1 MSNIENGVYNRYL
14 NIDLD
19 KRKRNINDNSCF
31 VKLIIKRFQKA
42 FVRASYNKSY
52 KFDLTIETLCNLCEI
67 EYKNENIGLSINK
80 SLTFFKKFKLGLHV
94 FGPFGTIFQYKPEK
108 RNKNLNPSNLFIYIL
123 NNHCYEINQN
133 TKEFEQLH
141 WKSPISDYNLS
152 NEVNSL
158 NVSDR
163 YNIRQQSI
171 NKECTTFVNT
181 IDKVIDIIKSY
192 VSDHEE
198 IIVVP
203 IIYNDYLDKLLF
215 GIINNLG
222 YMPEIKMMSG
232 KITSLLVKYNNILFN
247 ITLSDTKANDTDVW
261 IDKDNYELYNTI
273 DDTFYNGLIC
283 QEHMSTYNK
292 QTLNI
297 ENILPI
303 GPKSGYLVEHIKHPL
318 LGIDSRKAY
327 TSDFM
332 NIEYYPVFNHFDIW
346 QKFDN
351 HKIEDYSQYIVKVD
365 PQSTNPIL
373 FSGTYSRCYGYKL
386 NRINEKFKVLYYK
399 KPSNLVL
406 SNSRSLVKN
415 VFNSKLPTDL
425 KKFIVNKN
433 LGLIEKKRN
442 KKSICKAFKNCN
454 EALYYQTKLNNGQI
468 YSINEE
474 EFIKTGEEIDP
485 GVCQLVSPSYTVN
498 IKDTLHILCVSKE
511 KNLINGFLPIKEL
524 IYEIRDLKNYNT
536 YKKLIGAKIQVY
548 GIKTDSIMIADN
560 PKNIKTVRD
569 LFDLSDKIGNYKIE
583 RNKFLLNSEIKCNT
597 NELPKID
604 EITVKEHTIKD
615 EYDNQELIS
624 IMKDKNIFVKGILPG
639 VGKTSAC
646 KNVINSLFVSPYN
659 KLCQDLRKSGHNAIT
674 LNKLL
679 GQGINE
685 SIKFNKYD
693 TSTYNCIV
701 FDEMLLYNPRQ
712 LYLIKMYME
721 QNNDKQFLCTGD
733 IDQRKPFNFGC
744 NNIDNQN
751 EYQLSCI
758 NQMFPDQITLKIN
771 KRLKHEGDKT
781 KLKILKEDILD
792 ITKNPINTFKKHNI
806 KIINRMKDVDT
817 TNNICLFNFRCD
829 QVNNHISKN
838 IIKRDGYYTGMDVIC
853 KSHYKSKYIKLYV
866 NYHYTIK
873 LIKKNQIIIHEPL
886 DNNDITLTYDI
897 FNKHFKMPYANTCD
911 SVQGLSIDNK
921 ITIFDCNTP
930 YVDRYFIWT
939 ALTRSTNLNNVQIYE
954 HSKEEVMSLKRSW
967 VKLYLNKKIQGYKQQ
982 DKKSGRQHNSDDY
995 IDSEWF
1001 KLQYR
1006 NNKKC
1011 PLCNTLFEVSIL
1023 EDNKVTSN
1031 ITADR
1036 IDNNKSHIKSN
1047 CNLVCVSCN
1056 VAKR

>member
-1 MSNIENGVYNRYL
+1 
-14 NIDLD
+14 
-19 KRKRNINDNSCF
+19 
-31 VKLIIKRFQKA
+31 
-42 FVRASYNKSY
+42 
-52 KFDLTIETLCNLCEI
+52 
-67 EYKNENIGLSINK
+67 
-80 SLTFFKKFKLGLHV
+80 
-94 FGPFGTIFQYKPEK
+94 
-108 RNKNLNPSNLFIYIL
+108 
-123 NNHCYEINQN
+123 
-133 TKEFEQLH
+133 
-141 WKSPISDYNLS
+141 
-152 NEVNSL
+152 
-158 NVSDR
+158 
-163 YNIRQQSI
+163 
-171 NKECTTFVNT
+171 
-181 IDKVIDIIKSY
+181 
-192 VSDHEE
+192 
-198 IIVVP
+198 
-203 IIYNDYLDKLLF
+203 
-215 GIINNLG
+215 
-222 YMPEIKMMSG
+222 
-232 KITSLLVKYNNILFN
+232 
-247 ITLSDTKANDTDVW
+247 
-261 IDKDNYELYNTI
+261 
-273 DDTFYNGLIC
+273 
-283 QEHMSTYNK
+283 
-292 QTLNI
+292 
-297 ENILPI
+297 
-303 GPKSGYLVEHIKHPL
+303 
-318 LGIDSRKAY
+318 
-327 TSDFM
+327 M

-442 KKSICKAFKNCN
+442 KKSICKALKNCN

-485 GVCQLVSPSYTVN
+485 LDKGVCQLVSPSYTVN
-498 IKDTLHILCVSKE
+498 IKDTLRILCVSKE

-792 ITKNPINTFKKHNI
+792 ITKNPMDTFKKHNI

-873 LIKKNQIIIHEPL
+873 SIKKNQIIIHEPL